1 MKRTMYQAARH
12 TPKRQ
17 AVGSNPAGR
26 AMNTD
31 ISWYKK
37 TRRLRRVFCYTC
49 KSVNESRVN
58 GFSLQEHTNGLALTF
73 SAIQRCF

>member
-1 MKRTMYQAARH
+1 
-12 TPKRQ
+12 
-17 AVGSNPAGR
+17 
-26 AMNTD
+26 MNTD

-58 GFSLQEHTNGLALTF
+58 DFSLQEHTNGLAFTF